1 MENKANEAT
10 PQRPEGDRML
20 NAPLVHMDLNKFI
33 AQVRAESTWA
43 DSDHNA
49 ITIYKNESVR
59 IVLIGM
65 HDQAVLK
72 THTASGVITVHV
84 LEGSVD
90 FITEEQTVSL
100 DKGQMVALQEK
111 ILHSVKAKEES
122 FFLLTV
128 VLNNQLR
135 SIK

>member
-1 MENKANEAT
+1 MENKANDAT

-122 FFLLTV
+122 FFLLTLV
-128 VLNNQLR
+128 
-135 SIK
+135 IK